1 MERPLFTIYFGI
13 IPGRLPLYSE
23 VLMLSRQQ
31 TPHIRCAQK
40 VNGFTLIELLVVIA
54 IIAILAAILF
64 PVFAQ
69 AREKARQAS
78 CMSNLKQIG
87 TASLMYFQ
95 DYDERH
101 FVREYAITGDP
112 TYNYQVWNARR
123 RSANNTWDLSQ
134 GVLQPYMKNYEIQEC
149 LSARGLP
156 AGTTTTTNLGY
167 GFNQTYLLPSAAYSA
182 ALAQIDRPAETVQMA
197 DTAITGGGVVR
208 FGANWAPSA
217 GYPTLHG
224 RHNSMANVLWLDGHA
239 KAHKPIFRTTDSQGV
254 PAATWQA
261 ANIGDLLHPSYPQ
274 GHANVN
280 FYYMLTKPL

>member
-1 MERPLFTIYFGI
+1 MKV
-13 IPGRLPLYSE
+13 LPASSRHSGQPT
-23 VLMLSRQQ
+23 LSR
-31 TPHIRCAQK
+31 TRRLAA
-40 VNGFTLIELLVVIA
+40 FTLIELLVVIA

-78 CMSNLKQIG
+78 CLSNLKQIG

-101 FVREYAITGDP
+101 FVREYTISGDP
-112 TYNYQVWNARR
+112 IYNYQVWNAKRR
-123 RSANNTWDLSQ
+123 IAGSTWDLSQ

-156 AGTTTTTNLGY
+156 AGTATTTNLGY
-167 GFNQTYLLPSAAYSA
+167 GFNQSYLLPSAAYSA

-197 DTAITGGGVVR
+197 DTAIISSGQVAR
-208 FGANWAPSA
+208 FAANWAPLA
-217 GYPTLHG
+217 AYPTLHG
-224 RHNSMANVLWLDGHA
+224 RHNGMANMLWLDGHA
-239 KAHKPIFRTTDSQGV
+239 KAHKPIFRTTDSLGI

-261 ANIGDLLHPSYPQ
+261 ANIGDLLHPSFPR
-274 GHANVN
+274 GHANQD